1 MRETR
6 ETSSPQWLE
15 AKRQTLRLSTE
26 MDKSHVLFPK
36 KKMLQAYSH
45 AGAQR
50 GVCVIMQESREVRLA
65 VVIIVVE
72 VVDVMVIMMIVILE
86 GEL

>member
-1 MRETR
+1 
-6 ETSSPQWLE
+6 
-15 AKRQTLRLSTE
+15 
-26 MDKSHVLFPK
+26 
-36 KKMLQAYSH
+36 MLQACSH
-45 AGAQR
+45 AGGER
-50 GVCVIMQESREVRLA
+50 GVCVIMQESRNVRLA

>member
-1 MRETR
+1 
-6 ETSSPQWLE
+6 
-15 AKRQTLRLSTE
+15 
-26 MDKSHVLFPK
+26 MDRNGQESCVVSK
-36 KKMLQAYSH
+36 KKMLQACSH

-50 GVCVIMQESREVRLA
+50 GVCVIMQESRNVRLA

-86 GEL
+86 GES